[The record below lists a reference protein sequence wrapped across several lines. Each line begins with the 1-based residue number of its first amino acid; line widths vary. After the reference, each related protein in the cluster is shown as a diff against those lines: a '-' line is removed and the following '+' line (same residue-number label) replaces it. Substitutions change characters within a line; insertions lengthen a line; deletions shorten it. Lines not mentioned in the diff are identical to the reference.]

1 VLDAEPMW
9 LCGRVDRSGGA
20 QVSSP
25 ELIQI
30 DYISSDLVSDSY
42 FRMATEVAAG
52 GEVDAQGGGSKEN
65 QNANVTFCDSARQ
78 RVNCR
83 LFPIYGNVAHFNCS
97 KAYFDEAVGHTLSG
111 RVDIRAADFNL
122 PSAVIGAMISQSVLS
137 THNMRRLLFTVL
149 PSMKIFLN
157 QHTTKPFDLKKYN
170 RRGIYNAPKEPL
182 ANRRRCRIVEFLKT
196 FKARTTSWVTNERV
210 MYADRLLNMD
220 VKVDHEF
227 YLSILLRR
235 LRHLFAC
242 QIPKQNGANEERGNV
257 AQNHKQVLRVLVCGA
272 EGSVQVDDADVDSK
286 EQEDSKEKEEQVIS
300 NGNELVFN
308 TGGANIEFYQ
318 LLEVPPTE
326 PIEIGPVDEDTAV
339 DEFNAKELK
348 PSTKQMIQNVMSR
361 LDIRDMLQSHAFFDI
376 LTQMGPNLD
385 EETCDFE
392 AFSKHK
398 YADYAK
404 IPNDL
409 NLLLAELG
417 FKGDIVQVL
426 RAICAVAIV
435 THNNKMYNENLWW
448 FGDDEQK
455 QLFNDP
461 ESVLKYIYR
470 KHLLKQ
476 LRKEWKMA
484 KKQAQR

>member
-1 VLDAEPMW
+1 
-9 LCGRVDRSGGA
+9 
-20 QVSSP
+20 
-25 ELIQI
+25 
-30 DYISSDLVSDSY
+30 
-42 FRMATEVAAG
+42 
-52 GEVDAQGGGSKEN
+52 
-65 QNANVTFCDSARQ
+65 
-78 RVNCR
+78 
-83 LFPIYGNVAHFNCS
+83 
-97 KAYFDEAVGHTLSG
+97 VGHTLSG

-137 THNMRRLLFTVL
+137 THNVRRLLFTVL

-286 EQEDSKEKEEQVIS
+286 EQEDSKEKE
-300 NGNELVFN
+300 
-308 TGGANIEFYQ
+308 
-318 LLEVPPTE
+318 
-326 PIEIGPVDEDTAV
+326 
-339 DEFNAKELK
+339 LK

-385 EETCDFE
+385 EKTCNFE

-426 RAICAVAIV
+426 RAFCAVAIV